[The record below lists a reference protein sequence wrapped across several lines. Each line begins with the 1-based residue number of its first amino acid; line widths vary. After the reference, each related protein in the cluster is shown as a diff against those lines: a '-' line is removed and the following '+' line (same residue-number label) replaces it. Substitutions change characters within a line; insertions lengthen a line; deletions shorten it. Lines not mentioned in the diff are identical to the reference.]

1 MGVGIMIMR
10 KKLIWKLLIGIM
22 WISGIV
28 CEAKEKVKEVPPY
41 MRMHSDT
48 PDPMMVWLYNHQNA
62 PQLKAAG
69 YPFDALDQEPIYDH
83 YMKSIALKEE
93 GKTVSFMKGS
103 ILKGTNL
110 IRIAQLII
118 DINQHPDYKNGDKQ
132 TFLKDWIHKHRV
144 IKEDPTVRYYSSQ
157 LLNKPELAAALI
169 LAGNNDL
176 IADITPFLKYADKHI
191 GSPARAS
198 ANHPSFSYKIGRP
211 SQLAPPSKRI
221 CFWPAA
227 NTIISNPTTS
237 IPLLQK
243 VLMDSSSSDDLRL
256 RAAAFMLEL
265 EPSWFN
271 QKLLTNLNEVEKE
284 SLFTSVSKGFQF
296 RNRLLYALDRWQNPK
311 ERSLRRTYL
320 HFMKLN
326 H

>member
-1 MGVGIMIMR
+1 MGVGIMIIR
-10 KKLIWKLLIGIM
+10 KQLIWKLLIGIM

-28 CEAKEKVKEVPPY
+28 CEAKEEVKEVPPY

-83 YMKSIALKEE
+83 YMKSLALKEE
-93 GKTVSFMKGS
+93 GKAVNFMKV
-103 ILKGTNL
+103 IIPKGTNL

-118 DINQHPDYKNGDKQ
+118 DINQHPDYKNGNQ
-132 TFLKDWIHKHRV
+132 QNFLKDWIQKHRV
-144 IKEDPTVRYYSSQ
+144 IKEDPLVHYYSRQ
-157 LLNKPELAAALI
+157 LLNKPELAAAFV

-176 IADITPFLKYADKHI
+176 ITDIIPFLECADKHI

-198 ANHPSFSYKIGRP
+198 ANHHFFNSRIGQP
-211 SQLAPPSKRI
+211 SQLVPPLKRI

-227 NTIISNPTTS
+227 NAIVSNPTTT
-237 IPLLQK
+237 IPLLQEI
-243 VLMDSSSSDDLRL
+243 LMDSSSSDELRL

-271 QKLLTNLNEVEKE
+271 QKLLTNLNELEKE

-296 RNRLLYALDRWQNPK
+296 RNSLLHVLDRWQNPT
-311 ERSLRRTYL
+311 ERDLRRTYL
-320 HFMKLN
+320 NFMKLN